1 MKTIRLL
8 AVMFT
13 LTVVILQVA
22 AQQRPT
28 AAPSSTT
35 QNGPFVRSN
44 ATRKIA
50 SHTYIIPDFNTGLVP
65 NVGIIAGERG
75 TLVIDTGLG
84 PRNGETVLKE
94 AHAVNGEKPINVAF
108 THFHPEHDLGAS
120 AFPATAKVI
129 RSAGEDADIA
139 EFGLDL
145 ANTFASR
152 SPVNAELLRDV
163 DYRKTDI
170 SFDGEYHLDLGG
182 VHVGMYSVGPA
193 HTRGDTVFFIEE
205 DHVLFSGDVAMQAF
219 PAFASP
225 YSSVRAWLNAL
236 DRLSALKPTIVVPS
250 HGPTGDASFITRYRE
265 YLRALQSRVRELK
278 AEGKSAGEAAPVIQA
293 EMEKRFPDMPQPSR
307 VTQAVA
313 AAYNEAQ

>member
-1 MKTIRLL
+1 L
-8 AVMFT
+8 
-13 LTVVILQVA
+13 VIE
-22 AQQRPT
+22 T
-28 AAPSSTT
+28 
-35 QNGPFVRSN
+35 F
-44 ATRKIA
+44 ATGC
-50 SHTYIIPDFNTGLVP
+50 YVIPDFNTGLVP

-94 AHAVNGEKPINVAF
+94 ARAVNGEKPMNVAF

-152 SPVNAELLRDV
+152 SPINAELLKDV
-163 DYRKTDI
+163 NYRKTDI
-170 SFDGEYHLDLGG
+170 SFDREYHLDLGG
-182 VHVGMYSVGPA
+182 VHIGMYAVGPA
-193 HTRGDTVFFIEE
+193 HTRGDTVFFVEE

-225 YSSVRAWLNAL
+225 YSSVSAWLNAL
-236 DRLSALKPTIVVPS
+236 DRLRVFNPAIVVPS
-250 HGPTGDASFITRYRE
+250 HGPTGDVSFITRYRD
-265 YLRALQSRVRELK
+265 YLLALQSRVRDLQ
-278 AEGKSAGEAAPVIQA
+278 AEGKSASEAAPVIQA
-293 EMEKRFPDMPQPSR
+293 EMQKRFPDMPQPSR

-313 AAYNEAQ
+313 AAYKEER